1 MARELIVAL
10 DEGTSNVKA
19 VAIDARGQVV
29 TKASRPLTVD
39 TPRSGWVEQDGMML
53 LNASLT
59 VVSEVIHSVGENRVA
74 ALAISN
80 QRETA
85 IGWER
90 ATGKPIAPAITWQCS
105 RSSPF
110 CEQLRGDHQDALI
123 RSVTGLP
130 IAPLFSAS
138 KMRWLLDNTEDGVER
153 AANGELCLGTIDA
166 WLLWHFT
173 GGKQFRC
180 DTSNAART
188 QLLNLQ
194 TGEWDEAM
202 LALFGLPRVALPDIH
217 PSSGLFGTTRGL
229 SGIPDGLPI
238 MAMVGD
244 SHAALYGHGLGQA
257 GGVKATYG
265 TGSSVMA
272 PLLTP
277 DTSITQLAT
286 TVAWHDGERLV
297 YGLEGNIPHTG
308 DGVAW
313 MAQATG
319 LTDGKGQVLSR
330 ALHELPASIDSTLGV
345 YFVPALTGTGAP
357 WWDDRARGVIC
368 GLSRGVTP
376 AHLIR
381 ASLEA
386 IAYQIAD
393 VITAMRQ
400 HPGFHLETLMVD
412 GGPTQNPWLMQFQ
425 ADLLGCPVA
434 RSSTPELSALGAGL
448 LARRALEQLNDSQL
462 IALLPEHDCWLPDA
476 ARHQQLNS
484 SWQGWRE
491 AVQRTLW
498 QPAGQTHQGE
508 QHEA

>member
-1 MARELIVAL
+1 MARALIIAL

-29 TKASRPLTVD
+29 AKASRPLTVA
-39 TPRSGWVEQDGMML
+39 TPQPGWVEQDGLTL

-59 VVSEVIHSVGENRVA
+59 VLREVLNTVGQENVA

-90 ATGKPIAPAITWQCS
+90 HSGKPIGPALTWQCS
-105 RSSPF
+105 RSAAF
-110 CEQLRGDHQDALI
+110 CEQLRHDRQEALI

-130 IAPLFSAS
+130 VAPLFSAS
-138 KMRWLLDNTEDGVER
+138 KMRWLLDNVSDGHAR
-153 AANGELCLGTIDA
+153 AANGELCLGTIDV
-166 WLLWHFT
+166 WLLWNLS
-173 GGKQFRC
+173 GGRQFRC

-188 QLLNLQ
+188 QLLNLHSGQ
-194 TGEWDEAM
+194 WDGAM
-202 LALFGLPRVALPDIH
+202 LALFGIPAAALPEIC
-217 PSSGLFGTTRGL
+217 PSGSLFGVTHGL
-229 SGIPDGLPI
+229 EGIADGLPI

-244 SHAALYGHGLGQA
+244 SHAALYGHGLGDP

-272 PLLTP
+272 PLNTP
-277 DTSITQLAT
+277 DTSITSLAT

-319 LTDGKGQVLSR
+319 LTDGKGQVLAR

-357 WWDDRARGVIC
+357 WWDDQARGMIC

-381 ASLEA
+381 AALEA

-393 VITAMRQ
+393 VIAAMRQ
-400 HPGFHLETLMVD
+400 HPGFRLERLMVD

-448 LARRALEQLNDSQL
+448 LARRTLGQLNDSQMREMM
-462 IALLPEHDCWLPDA
+462 PQHDLWQPDA
-476 ARHQQLNS
+476 ERHQRCQQNWLG
-484 SWQGWRE
+484 WQD
-491 AVQRTLW
+491 AVKRTLW
-498 QPAGQTHQGE
+498 QPGNNPN
-508 QHEA
+508 

>member
-1 MARELIVAL
+1 MARDLIVAL

-19 VAIDARGQVV
+19 VVIDARGQVV
-29 TKASRPLTVD
+29 TKASRPLTVE
-39 TPRSGWVEQDGMML
+39 TPHAGWVEQDGMTL
-53 LNASLT
+53 LETSLA
-59 VVSEVIHSVGENRVA
+59 VIREVIRTVGENRVA

-85 IGWER
+85 MGWER
-90 ATGKPIAPAITWQCS
+90 ETGKPIAPAITWQCS
-105 RSSPF
+105 RSAPF
-110 CEQLRGDHQDALI
+110 CDRLRQDGQDETI

-130 IAPLFSAS
+130 VATLFSAS
-138 KMRWLLDNTEDGVER
+138 KMRWLLDNTADGAER
-153 AANGELCLGTIDA
+153 AAKGEICLGTIDA

-173 GGKQFRC
+173 GGRQFRC

-194 TGEWDEAM
+194 TGQWDESM
-202 LALFGLPRVALPDIH
+202 LALFGLPRIALPEIA
-217 PSSGLFGTTRGL
+217 PSSGLFGTTRGV

-238 MAMVGD
+238 LAMIGD
-244 SHAALYGHGLGQA
+244 SHAALYGHSLGAA

-277 DTSITQLAT
+277 DTSITELAT
-286 TVAWHDGERLV
+286 TVAWHDGERIV

-319 LTDGKGQVLSR
+319 LTDGKGEVLSR

-345 YFVPALTGTGAP
+345 YFVPSLTGMGAP
-357 WWDDRARGVIC
+357 WWDNQARGVIT

-393 VITAMRQ
+393 VIAAMRQ
-400 HPGFHLETLMVD
+400 HPDFHLQRLMVD

-448 LARRALEQLNDSQL
+448 LARRALEQLDEQQL
-462 IALLPEHDCWLPDA
+462 SALLPEHEQWLPDET
-476 ARHQQLNS
+476 RHQQLAE
-484 SWQGWRE
+484 SWQGWRD

-498 QPAGQTHQGE
+498 QPAAQSLRRTE
-508 QHEA
+508 